1 MNKQKFFTIFIT
13 LIIAIVL
20 LIVAVNVIFKKD
32 KVNEGKCR
40 VTDVVLTSS
49 AELANKSELNGEWS
63 IDLSQR
69 NQLSFLIKIAS
80 DTKISK
86 VYLKDIKVKD
96 SDKVVFQ
103 QLNSESKINL
113 SSVGQNLELEYNLQD
128 NNQLKIEL
136 VALNEN
142 VLKNWSVPSE
152 TKQIIYDGRI
162 FKDVGIKL
170 SDIQFKLSFKL
181 CIEES
186 TGKTNEM
193 KVDIKLPNE
202 ELITNGADVRRLS
215 VKDFKFKVK

>member
-1 MNKQKFFTIFIT
+1 MNKQNFFVIFMT
-13 LIIAIVL
+13 LIISIIL
-20 LIVAVNVIFKKD
+20 LIVVVNAIFKKD
-32 KVNEGKCR
+32 TVNEGKCR

-69 NQLSFLIKIAS
+69 NQLSFLIKIAN

-86 VYLKDIKVKD
+86 VYLKDIKAKD
-96 SDKVVFQ
+96 SDKVIFQ

-113 SSVGQNLELEYNLQD
+113 NSVGQDLELEYSIED
-128 NNQLKIEL
+128 NNQIKLEL

-152 TKQIIYDGRI
+152 IKQIVYDGRI
-162 FKDVGIKL
+162 FNDVGIKL
-170 SDIQFKLSFKL
+170 EDIQFKLSFKL
-181 CIEES
+181 CIEEN

-193 KVDIKLPNE
+193 NVDIKLPNE
-202 ELITNGADVRRLS
+202 ELITNGADVRRLN